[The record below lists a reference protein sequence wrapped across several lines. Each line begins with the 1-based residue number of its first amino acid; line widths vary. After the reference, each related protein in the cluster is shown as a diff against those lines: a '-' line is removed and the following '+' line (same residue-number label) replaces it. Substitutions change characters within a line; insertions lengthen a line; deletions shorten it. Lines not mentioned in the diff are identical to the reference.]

1 MHRNVFRTSL
11 PRIGWALVLL
21 AGLLMPTASLAQ
33 APSSVFAGVYKAWSP
48 TPEGRVID
56 STLYLNLDGSALL
69 VDDLLLGEAPTT
81 RTGRW
86 APGGTGVILTL
97 TNDAAGPLPQAI
109 VVNLDASAGQPLV
122 TLPGDTAL
130 DGRGWRFYAF
140 PYLVE
145 NRNALS
151 YNADVATAAIAANGL
166 GGVYKAIVPGSANDW
181 SEVTLTLFPDFRV
194 ILKRN
199 ALDGRA
205 PSLTYGAW
213 QDIGGQPSL
222 TLTET
227 DGLAFPTPV
236 ELTFT
241 VEGGL
246 LRGQTTA
253 AGSVADLVG
262 IPFYRLEGLANSVA
276 VLLPGEVS
284 APGVVPPGN
293 EAGPIGAPTLPAAPA
308 TSPPPVETLIQYE
321 PVFEAAPC
329 PQEVQ
334 VDATIT
340 CGYLTVPENRNR
352 ADSASIRLFVVTLAA
367 QSESAADPL
376 FVVAG
381 RAGEDPSALVQW
393 FTNAPVRAKRNVIIL
408 HPRGAGLSE
417 PSLTCS
423 ESIASEERQVMMQ
436 SLADCY
442 NRLLQEG
449 RDLAGY
455 SLDQS
460 AIDVADLAE
469 ALALEQINVLGNGI
483 GATVAQLVVDRYP
496 ALVRSIVLESPLP
509 VGVNEALESPFGAY
523 DALRK
528 VFADCRRDEACG
540 AAYPDLESR
549 FLEMLDWYNQ
559 NPMPASIGFGNG
571 DAITDLIFTRLQ
583 MGGSDAPA
591 LVNALYTGD
600 FGVACQLAPVIG
612 GCLLPATGVS
622 APANGIT
629 GTTTITDSSPA
640 LTATVETGNAGTGEG
655 GTVEAVTPSPA
666 APQSWRDYFTNPDNP
681 EGIEEARLAHIQT
694 ELGLET
700 RAELLQFLD
709 ALAVE
714 NFLPL
719 LAVTGAPTQPPASIE
734 GARLAIACAEDA
746 PRYTIDDVQRISQ
759 RLPSQVAAWLTAP
772 AADLLETCSLWSMPP
787 AAAGAR
793 VLHTATAPA
802 LVMAGAHD
810 PVTPARWAR
819 RAAGDFEQVFVR
831 IFAGA
836 GHNLLQESDSCA
848 HAVLAAFV
856 AQPDAAPNLFC
867 LRRQTPAFVVP

>member
-1 MHRNVFRTSL
+1 MNKNVFRTSL

-145 NRNALS
+145 KRNALS

-213 QDIGGQPSL
+213 QNIGGQPSL
-222 TLTET
+222 TLTEA

-284 APGVVPPGN
+284 APGVTAPGN
-293 EAGPIGAPTLPAAPA
+293 EPGQIGETALPAAPA
-308 TSPPPVETLIQYE
+308 TAPTPVEISIQYE

-340 CGYLTVPENRNR
+340 CGYLTAPENRNR

-367 QSESAADPL
+367 QSEPAADPL
-376 FVVAG
+376 FVLAG
-381 RAGEDPSALVQW
+381 RAGEDSSALVQW

-408 HPRGAGLSE
+408 HPRGVGLSE

-423 ESIASEERQVMMQ
+423 EFVASEERQVMMQ

-469 ALALEQINVLGNGI
+469 ALALEQINLVGNGI
-483 GATVAQLVVDRYP
+483 GATVAQLVADRYP

-528 VFADCRRDEACG
+528 VFADCSRDAACG

-549 FLEMLDWYNQ
+549 FLEMIDWYNQ
-559 NPMPASIGFGNG
+559 NPTPASIGFGDG
-571 DAITDLIFTRLQ
+571 DAIARLVFTKLQ
-583 MGGSDAPA
+583 MGGSDVPA
-591 LVNALYTGD
+591 LINALYTGD
-600 FGVACQLAPVIG
+600 FGVACQLAPVVG

-622 APANGIT
+622 APANAIT
-629 GTTTITDSSPA
+629 ATTTITDSAPA
-640 LTATVETGNAGTGEG
+640 LTATVEMGEAGT
-655 GTVEAVTPSPA
+655 VDAVTPSPA

-681 EGIEEARLAHIQT
+681 EGAEEVTLARIQT

-709 ALAVE
+709 SLAVE

-719 LAVTGAPTQPPASIE
+719 LAVTGAPAQSIASIE
-734 GARLAIACAEDA
+734 GTRLSIACAEDA
-746 PRYTIDDVQRISQ
+746 PRYTIDDVQRISK

-772 AADLLETCSLWSMPP
+772 AADLLETCSLWSTPP
-787 AAAGAR
+787 AAPGAR
-793 VLHTATAPA
+793 VLPIASAPA

-819 RAAGDFEQVFVR
+819 RAAADFEQVFVR

-836 GHNLLQESDSCA
+836 GHNLLQNPDSCA

-856 AQPDAAPNLFC
+856 ARPDQAPNLFC
-867 LRRQTPAFVVP
+867 LRHQTPAFVLP